1 MVDSIEGEIF
11 IWEFCIPSEGRS
23 FWWFVDTTLIKP
35 AVGRGLCM
43 LVAYGWN
50 LSTYVYQYMG
60 TSLPF
65 INLLWNGD
73 SKVVFI
79 LALSGLYQSLS
90 RFTS

>member
-1 MVDSIEGEIF
+1 
-11 IWEFCIPSEGRS
+11 
-23 FWWFVDTTLIKP
+23 VDTTLIKP

-60 TSLPF
+60 ASLSF

-73 SKVVFI
+73 SK
-79 LALSGLYQSLS
+79 SLK
-90 RFTS
+90 